1 MRLQLSLSI
10 DLSQAV
16 NSVGGFSMAD
26 WADDVLAKLKN
37 QQQQKQLQDAVFLE
51 RQQLKKAKGMPLWRE
66 VRQRVQENCEALN
79 MKSRKSLLRVGVKHE
94 MELFVASDIEGRHYQ
109 LEANFDE
116 DAARLSWTCGEKH
129 GQWDIDVLQDGS
141 VKFTGGMV
149 PTSPESIAKQMLDT
163 LVFG

>member
-51 RQQLKKAKGMPLWRE
+51 RH
-66 VRQRVQENCEALN
+66 
-79 MKSRKSLLRVGVKHE
+79 S
-94 MELFVASDIEGRHYQ
+94 
-109 LEANFDE
+109 
-116 DAARLSWTCGEKH
+116 
-129 GQWDIDVLQDGS
+129 
-141 VKFTGGMV
+141 
-149 PTSPESIAKQMLDT
+149 
-163 LVFG
+163 